1 MGLGVHAEGAAG
13 QIVGVDHDG
22 AQVAVAVEMKSFTA
36 SGQSIDVEMLEIFA
50 KGPVVVTSRVDTV
63 KAPGKPD
70 QVYKIAGV
78 FIVKGGTITE
88 WTDFLFA

>member
-1 MGLGVHAEGAAG
+1 MELKQTTYE
-13 QIVGVDHDG
+13 VDNG
-22 AQVAVAVEMKSFTA
+22 VAVVTLSRPEHMNAFT
-36 SGQSIDVEMLEIFA
+36 VRMMEEMLEIFA

-78 FIVKGGTITE
+78 FIVKGGKITE
-88 WTDFLFA
+88 WTDFLDA